1 MKSLFLFFALSALFF
16 VNNGFSQGTVPAPD
30 RSFKVTR
37 YDPGVGIPGYAS
49 APLTLTIKANSIL
62 GGTTTSAKTYPA
74 SNTTQQSHFS
84 STSIFSAPY
93 TFQISGMFPGN
104 TSNWYA
110 LPTTVGGETFVIA
123 TDPGMTYHSGGY
135 GISVTVKCVAARTY
149 EIRPT
154 RFECYIVPCPGGGVI
169 PTSGSAKLQN
179 QTELPTIF
187 PNPVNTSMNLSV
199 HATTDQTL
207 NIVITDILGRKILNV
222 QQAVKAGKNVFP
234 IATDQLSTGNYF
246 VSFVLDNQATVL
258 KCSK

>member
-1 MKSLFLFFALSALFF
+1 MKSLFLLFALSALFF
-16 VNNGFSQGTVPAPD
+16 VKNGFSQGTVPAPD

-37 YDPGVGIPGYAS
+37 YDPGATIPGYAS
-49 APLTLTIKANSIL
+49 APLTLTIKANSIF

-84 STSIFSAPY
+84 SASIFSAPY

-110 LPTTVGGETFVIA
+110 LPTTVGGETDVIA

-169 PTSGSAKLQN
+169 PTSGTAILQS
-179 QTELPTIF
+179 QSEPPAIF
-187 PNPVNTSMNLSV
+187 PNPVNNRMNLSV
-199 HATTDQTL
+199 YAVKDQSL

-222 QQAVKAGKNVFP
+222 QQEAKAGKNVFP
-234 IATDQLSTGNYF
+234 IVTDQLSPGNYF
-246 VSFVLDNQATVL
+246 VTFTLDNKVTVL